1 MLDRL
6 YKAHALGQKQ
16 LALLIDPDKSDST
29 ILQQRILDGSFEGVD
44 YFFVGGS
51 LITTDLL
58 AETVRILKLQ
68 SRVPVI
74 LFPGNSMHL
83 DPQADALL
91 LLSLISGRN
100 AEFLIGQH
108 VVAAPVI
115 RRTKLQVI
123 PVGYLLVDGGK
134 PTTVSY
140 MSNTTPIPSDKPE
153 IAASTAM
160 AGEMLGLKVIYLDAG
175 SGAER
180 TVPPKMVRITRNHV
194 STPLIVGG
202 GVRSPEQALELW
214 KSGADVVV
222 VGNAIEKDPELLHT
236 LLEKARRL
244 GSKVQ

>member
-1 MLDRL
+1 MLELL
-6 YKAHALGQKQ
+6 YKARTTGQKQ
-16 LALLIDPDKSDST
+16 LALLIDPDKSDSAQ
-29 ILQQRILDGSFEGVD
+29 LEQRILDGSFEGVD

-51 LITTDLL
+51 LITSDLL

-68 SRVPVI
+68 HQIPVI

-83 DPQADALL
+83 DPQADGLL

-134 PTTVSY
+134 ATTVSY
-140 MSNTTPIPSDKPE
+140 MSNTTPIPFDKPE

-194 STPLIVGG
+194 DTPLIVGG
-202 GVRSPEQALELW
+202 GVRTPEQALELW

-222 VGNAIEKDPELLHT
+222 VGNAVEKDPDLLKS
-236 LLEKARRL
+236 LLNKARRL
-244 GSKVQ
+244 GSRV